1 MGRLHARPSPPNTE
15 PILQHR
21 HPRNIPSLRVF
32 GPFNIM
38 SEIDSFH
45 KLLFQVWVTLDLI
58 WYCTK
63 VCLEICDYLEV
74 NLFTIPFNDPSS
86 GSGSSHSSAGSPA
99 SNGSSASSGPVT
111 RGRKKHSLVL
121 ICASLGINFL
131 NLMKHAFPGASR
143 LHRHRKP
150 GNRHRS
156 RSGGA
161 LYGCPRGRA

>member
-1 MGRLHARPSPPNTE
+1 MFVPEYLSRPSDPLCVAVWDDRGEDHQQAGGGPHVQGGDHPQGRLHARPSPLNTE

-21 HPRNIPSLRVF
+21 HPRNIPSLCVF
-32 GPFNIM
+32 GMFNIM

-111 RGRKKHSLVL
+111 RGRKKHSR
-121 ICASLGINFL
+121 N
-131 NLMKHAFPGASR
+131 
-143 LHRHRKP
+143 
-150 GNRHRS
+150 
-156 RSGGA
+156 
-161 LYGCPRGRA
+161 